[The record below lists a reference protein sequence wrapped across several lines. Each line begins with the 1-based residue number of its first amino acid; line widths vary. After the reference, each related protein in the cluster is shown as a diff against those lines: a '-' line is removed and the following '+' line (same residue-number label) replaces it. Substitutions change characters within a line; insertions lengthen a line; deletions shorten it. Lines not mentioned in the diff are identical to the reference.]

1 MIVKNRI
8 GTFKIY
14 VLMWKKGISKLLP
27 EVAAN
32 TSPYFINGLSEI
44 VPLRFTKVNPDLLK

>member
-1 MIVKNRI
+1 MRIYDYVKNHI

-32 TSPYFINGLSEI
+32 TSAKIGAVQNTALM
-44 VPLRFTKVNPDLLK
+44 K